1 VQIPLRYH
9 QVQRLPEND
18 ADVNAAVLQEDHV
31 RLRAPLGES
40 QEIPE
45 AWIEAN
51 VCRWPN
57 GKDETFDCLLCQTPG
72 RATLPRT
79 SRLRFLYL
87 SYLSKPVADR
97 LVYRLIPRRR
107 VLKIVEFGVRSGQRA
122 IRMIQAAA
130 YFTTPEQVQYTG
142 IDLFEA
148 RGDPTRPGLAL
159 KEAHRL
165 LKATDARIRLLPGD
179 PFSALARAANSSA
192 ETDLVII
199 SADQDPV
206 SLARAWF
213 YLPRMLH
220 SGSQVYQEEVRG
232 PNQDVALRL
241 VPAGEISALAATRCR
256 YAA

>member
-1 VQIPLRYH
+1 MVDIVLAQ
-9 QVQRLPEND
+9 
-18 ADVNAAVLQEDHV
+18 DVGCLSPFPDS
-31 RLRAPLGES
+31 LS
-40 QEIPE
+40 E

-51 VCRWPN
+51 ARHWPN
-57 GKDETFDCLLCQTPG
+57 EKDETLDCLLCQTPG

-97 LVYRLIPRRR
+97 LIYRLIPRRR
-107 VLKIVEFGVRSGQRA
+107 VLKIVEFGVGSGQRA

-179 PFSALARAANSSA
+179 PFSALARAANSLA
-192 ETDLVII
+192 DTDLVII

-220 SGSQVYQEEVRG
+220 SGSQVYQAYQEEVRD
-232 PNQDVALRL
+232 PNQAVALRL
-241 VPAGEISALAATRCR
+241 VPLAEIHSLAAARSR
-256 YAA
+256 RAA